1 MNMTKSMPLFILC
14 ATLLSACGQNGF
26 LARTGQ
32 TCEKLPPS
40 DERIACEQKVK
51 ASLAAAEKQRAQEQ
65 TDARKLEDAPGAAS
79 ERANKLCF
87 TRQATGE
94 RVCPN

>member
-1 MNMTKSMPLFILC
+1 MTRYSLLFILS

-40 DERIACEQKVK
+40 AERIACEQKVK

-65 TDARKLEDAPGAAS
+65 AEARKLEDAPGVAS
-79 ERANKLCF
+79 DRAKKLCF
-87 TRQATGE
+87 TRQSTGE
-94 RVCPN
+94 LVCPN

>member
-1 MNMTKSMPLFILC
+1 MSKYYLLILS

-40 DERIACEQKVK
+40 DERIACEKRVK

-65 TDARKLEDAPGAAS
+65 ADARKLEEAPDAVS
-79 ERANKLCF
+79 ERARKLCF
-87 TRQATGE
+87 TRQSTGE
-94 RVCPN
+94 VVCPN

>member
-1 MNMTKSMPLFILC
+1 MTKYLLLFILS

-40 DERIACEQKVK
+40 DERIACEKRVK

-65 TDARKLEDAPGAAS
+65 ADARKREDAPGAAS
-79 ERANKLCF
+79 DTAKKLCF

-94 RVCPN
+94 LICPN

>member
-1 MNMTKSMPLFILC
+1 MTKYYFIILS

-40 DERIACEQKVK
+40 TERIACEQKVK

-65 TDARKLEDAPGAAS
+65 ADARKLEDAPDVS
-79 ERANKLCF
+79 SDRAKKLCF
-87 TRQATGE
+87 TRQSTGE
-94 RVCPN
+94 LVCPN